1 MKISLITVS
10 FNSVSTISDTF
21 DSVLA
26 QTYSDLEY
34 IVVDGSSSD
43 GTVEIIKEYETKF
56 NGKLRWVSQPDK
68 GLYDAINKGI
78 QMATG
83 DIVGIIHSDDFYAHD
98 TVLKQIVETFKQNT
112 NTQVVFGDVRFVR
125 PDNLKKT
132 IRYYSSAKFTPKR
145 FRFGFMPAHPTFFTY
160 KSNFEKL
167 GYYETNYKIAA
178 DFELLLRFLKIH
190 KLPYRYLPLDMIT
203 MRTGGLSTN
212 SYKSNLLLNKEIVKA
227 CKKNGVYTNCVL
239 VYLKYFVKIFELVDR
254 RDEPKEK

>member
-10 FNSVSTISDTF
+10 YNSAATISDTF

-34 IVVDGSSSD
+34 IVVDGNSTD
-43 GTVEIIKEYETKF
+43 NTNDIIQEYEKRF
-56 NGKLRWVSQPDK
+56 DGKMRWISEPDN

-83 DIVGIIHSDDFYAHD
+83 NIVGIIHSDDFYAYN
-98 TVLKQIVETFKQNT
+98 TALEKVAETFKEDT
-112 NTQVVFGDVRFVR
+112 NIQAVFGDVRFVN
-125 PDNLKKT
+125 PDDLNKT
-132 IRYYSSAKFTPKR
+132 VRYYSSKKFTPKR

-160 KSNFEKL
+160 KSNFDTL

-178 DFELLLRFLKIH
+178 DFELLLRFLHIH

-203 MRTGGLSTN
+203 MRTGGLSTK
-212 SYKSNLLLNKEIVKA
+212 SYKSNILLNKEIVKA
-227 CKKNGVYTNCVL
+227 CKRNGVYTNLFL
-239 VYLKYFVKIFELVDR
+239 VYLKYFVKIFELVNR
-254 RDEPKEK
+254 RES

>member
-10 FNSVSTISDTF
+10 YNSASTISDTF
-21 DSVLA
+21 ESVLA

-43 GTVEIIKEYETKF
+43 GTVEIIKEYENKF
-56 NGKLRWVSQPDK
+56 NGKLRWISQPDK

-83 DIVGIIHSDDFYAHD
+83 DIVGIIHSDDFYAHN
-98 TVLKQIVETFKQNT
+98 TVLGQIAETFNQNT

-190 KLPYRYLPLDMIT
+190 KLPYRYLPLDMII

-212 SYKSNLLLNKEIVKA
+212 SYKSNL
-227 CKKNGVYTNCVL
+227 CY
-239 VYLKYFVKIFELVDR
+239 
-254 RDEPKEK
+254 